1 MRNLLGLND
10 NTIKLQRIMK
20 RTLLILSCLGLA
32 ACTARTV
39 YEPVDRMTH
48 NPEATNTETILHVW
62 SWNFPTIAEN
72 MKRISD
78 AGFTMIQTSPVNA
91 CFSPEGGN
99 VKIFDEKEG
108 NWYHYYQPTDWTIG
122 NNIVGT
128 EQEMKAML
136 DSARKYDVRVLV
148 DVLPNHT
155 AFNIDLVADKFYEAV
170 GGRDKMFH
178 SKGLEG
184 IQDYNDRIQ
193 CTLQGVGGLPDVN
206 TENPLFQKYYM
217 EFVNKLLDMGVRGF
231 RYDTAKHIGVHSD
244 PLDTEAG
251 VTENDFWDVATG
263 RKEVLGVSLA
273 IPYDSLFV
281 YGEVLQDRN
290 VPEAEYAGYF
300 GQTASSYG
308 HVLREVLA
316 KRSAKDID
324 ILSWYH
330 SAAPEYLTT
339 WVESH
344 DTYCNANE
352 SAGLTDAQIRTGW
365 VLLTARQNGTPLFYS
380 RPMNSTRE
388 NYWGDNLLGARGN
401 DEFFHP
407 EVVAV
412 NLFRQKMEGQLEDI
426 QMSSDGEV
434 VVVNRGDKG
443 AAIINFAAAE
453 NPVELATSLPDGVY
467 ADQVYDK
474 SFKVENGVLKGTV
487 QPETTYI
494 IVK

>member
-1 MRNLLGLND
+1 MNRIF
-10 NTIKLQRIMK
+10 TILAC
-20 RTLLILSCLGLA
+20 LSLA
-32 ACTARTV
+32 ACTSQTATNLT
-39 YEPVDRMTH
+39 DRMTH
-48 NPEATNTETILHVW
+48 DPDRTNTETILHVW

-72 MKRISD
+72 MKQIAD
-78 AGFTMIQTSPVNA
+78 AGFTMLQTSPVNA

-99 VKIFDEKEG
+99 IRILDEKEG
-108 NWYHYYQPTDWTIG
+108 NWYHYYQPTDWTVG

-128 EQEMKAML
+128 EAEMRAML
-136 DSARKYDVRVLV
+136 DSAKKYDIRVLV

-155 AFNIDLVADKFYEAV
+155 AFDIDLVTDEFYEAV

-178 SKGLEG
+178 SKGLSG
-184 IQDYNDRIQ
+184 INDYNDRTE

-217 EFVNKLLDMGVRGF
+217 GFVNKLIEMGVRGF

-244 PLDTEAG
+244 PVDAEAG

-263 RKEVLGVSLA
+263 RKEVLGVSLC

-290 VPEAEYAGYF
+290 VPEEEYAGYF

-308 HVLREVLA
+308 HVLREALA

-324 ILSWYH
+324 LISWYH
-330 SAAPEYLTT
+330 RAAPEYLTT

-365 VLLTARQNGTPLFYS
+365 VFLTARQNGTPLFYS

-388 NYWGDNLLGARGN
+388 NYFGDNLLGARGN

-412 NLFRQKMEGQLEDI
+412 NKFRQEMNGQKEDI
-426 QMSSDGEV
+426 KMSEDGEV
-434 VVVNRGDKG
+434 IVVNRGDKG
-443 AAIINFAAAE
+443 AAVINFALEE
-453 NPVELATSLPDGVY
+453 NVVELPTALPDGEY
-467 ADQVYDK
+467 ADNVYGQT
-474 SFKVENGVLKGTV
+474 FVVENGFLKGTA

-494 IVK
+494 VVKK

>member
-1 MRNLLGLND
+1 MNKIISLIAGL
-10 NTIKLQRIMK
+10 
-20 RTLLILSCLGLA
+20 CLA
-32 ACTARTV
+32 ACASNPGYTV
-39 YEPVDRMTH
+39 VDRMTH
-48 NPEATNTETILHVW
+48 DPNATNTETILHVW

-72 MKRISD
+72 MKQIAD
-78 AGFTMIQTSPVNA
+78 AGYTMIQTSPVNA
-91 CFSPEGGN
+91 CFSPEGAN
-99 VKIFDEKEG
+99 IKILDEKEG

-128 EQEMKAML
+128 EEEMKVML
-136 DSARKYDVRVLV
+136 DSAKKYDIRVLV

-155 AFNIDLVADKFYEAV
+155 AFNIDLVSDEFYAAV
-170 GGRDKMFH
+170 GGREKMFH
-178 SKGLEG
+178 TNGLKG
-184 IQDYNDRIQ
+184 IRDYNDRTQ
-193 CTLQGVGGLPDVN
+193 CTHQGVGGLPDVN

-217 EFVNKLLDMGVRGF
+217 QFVNKLIEMGVRGF

-244 PLDTEAG
+244 PIDTEAG

-263 RKEVLGVSLA
+263 RKSVLGVSLA
-273 IPYDSLFV
+273 IDYNELFV
-281 YGEVLQDRN
+281 YGEVLQDRT

-308 HVLREVLA
+308 HVVCEVLA
-316 KRSAKDID
+316 KHSAKDID
-324 ILSWYH
+324 IVSWRH

-352 SAGLTDAQIRTGW
+352 SAGLTDDQIRTGW
-365 VLLTARQNGTPLFYS
+365 VLITARQNGTPLFYS

-388 NYWGDNLLGARGN
+388 NYYGDNLLGARGN

-412 NLFRQKMEGQLEDI
+412 NKFRKAMDGQLEDI
-426 QMSSDGEV
+426 QVSENGEV
-434 VVVNRGDKG
+434 VAVNRGNKG
-443 AAIINFAAAE
+443 AAVINFALDS
-453 NPVELATSLPDGVY
+453 NVVELATGLADGTY
-467 ADQVYDK
+467 TDQVYGTT
-474 SFKVENGVLKGTV
+474 FTVENGVLKGTA

-494 IVK
+494 ICE

>member
-1 MRNLLGLND
+1 MNR
-10 NTIKLQRIMK
+10 
-20 RTLLILSCLGLA
+20 LISIVACLGLA
-32 ACTARTV
+32 ACASNTV
-39 YEPVDRMTH
+39 TTVDRMTH
-48 NPEATNTETILHVW
+48 DPNATNTETILHVW

-72 MKRISD
+72 MKQIAD
-78 AGFTMIQTSPVNA
+78 AGYTMLQTSPVNA
-91 CFSPEGGN
+91 CFSPEGAN
-99 VKIFDEKEG
+99 VKILDEKEG
-108 NWYHYYQPTDWTIG
+108 NWYHYYQPTDWTVG
-122 NNIVGT
+122 NNIVGS
-128 EQEMKAML
+128 EEEMKAML
-136 DSARKYDVRVLV
+136 DSAKKYDIRVLV

-155 AFNIDLVADKFYEAV
+155 AFDIDLVTDEFYAAV

-178 SKGLEG
+178 TKGLEG
-184 IQDYNDRIQ
+184 IQDYNNRTQ
-193 CTLQGVGGLPDVN
+193 CTHQGVGGLPDVN

-217 EFVNKLLDMGVRGF
+217 EFVNKLVEMGVRGF

-290 VPEAEYAGYF
+290 VPEEEYAGYF
-300 GQTASSYG
+300 GQTASTYG

-316 KRSAKDID
+316 HRSAKDID
-324 ILSWYH
+324 VLSWYH
-330 SAAPEYLTT
+330 RAAPEHLTT

-352 SAGLTDAQIRTGW
+352 SAGLTDAKIRTGW
-365 VLLTARQNGTPLFYS
+365 VFLTARQNGTPLFYS

-388 NYWGDNLLGARGN
+388 NYFGDNLLGARGN

-412 NLFRQKMEGQLEDI
+412 NKFRKAMKGQVENVQI
-426 QMSSDGEV
+426 SEDGEV
-434 VVVNRGDKG
+434 IVVNRGDKG
-443 AAIINFAAAE
+443 AAVINFALEANE
-453 NPVELATSLPDGVY
+453 VSLPTALADGEYTDVVY
-467 ADQVYDK
+467 GQT
-474 SFKVENGVLKGTV
+474 FTVENGTLKATV

>member
-1 MRNLLGLND
+1 MNRIISIITCIGLTACASQTSTNL
-10 NTIKLQRIMK
+10 
-20 RTLLILSCLGLA
+20 
-32 ACTARTV
+32 
-39 YEPVDRMTH
+39 VDRMTH
-48 NPEATNTETILHVW
+48 DPEYTNTETILHVW
-62 SWNFPTIAEN
+62 SWNFNTIAEN
-72 MKRISD
+72 MKQISD
-78 AGFTMIQTSPVNA
+78 AGFTMLQTSPVNA

-99 VKIFDEKEG
+99 KKIFDEKEG

-128 EQEMKAML
+128 EDEMRAML

-155 AFNIDLVADKFYEAV
+155 AFDIDLVTDEFYAAV

-178 SKGLEG
+178 TKGLEG
-184 IQDYNDRIQ
+184 ISDYNDRTQ
-193 CTLQGVGGLPDVN
+193 CTHQGVGGLPDVN

-217 EFVNKLLDMGVRGF
+217 QVVNKLVEMGVRGF

-290 VPEAEYAGYF
+290 VPENDYAGYF

-316 KRSAKDID
+316 KRTAKDAD
-324 ILSWYH
+324 LLSWYH
-330 SAAPEYLTT
+330 TAAPEYLTT

-365 VLLTARQNGTPLFYS
+365 VFLTARQNGTPLFYS

-388 NYWGDNLLGARGN
+388 NYWGDNILGARGN

-412 NLFRQKMEGQLEDI
+412 NKFRRNMAGQKEDVRI
-426 QMSSDGEV
+426 AEDGEV
-434 VVVNRGDKG
+434 ILVNRGDKG
-443 AAIINFAAAE
+443 AAIINFALE
-453 NPVELATSLPDGVY
+453 DNSVSLATSLPDGKY
-467 ADQVYDK
+467 ADEVYGHEFIVKD
-474 SFKVENGVLKGTV
+474 GILTGTADS
-487 QPETTYI
+487 ETTYI
-494 IVK
+494 IARK

>member
-1 MRNLLGLND
+1 MNKIISLIAGL
-10 NTIKLQRIMK
+10 
-20 RTLLILSCLGLA
+20 CLA
-32 ACTARTV
+32 ACASNPGYTV
-39 YEPVDRMTH
+39 VDRMTH
-48 NPEATNTETILHVW
+48 DPNATNTETILHVW

-72 MKRISD
+72 MKQIAD

-99 VKIFDEKEG
+99 VKILDEKEG

-128 EQEMKAML
+128 EEEMKVML
-136 DSARKYDVRVLV
+136 DSAKKYDIRVLV

-155 AFNIDLVADKFYEAV
+155 AFNIDLVSDEFYAAV

-178 SKGLEG
+178 TNGLEG
-184 IQDYNDRIQ
+184 IQDYNDRTQ
-193 CTLQGVGGLPDVN
+193 CTHQGVGGLPDVN

-217 EFVNKLLDMGVRGF
+217 QFVNKLIEMGVRGF

-263 RKEVLGVSLA
+263 RKSVLGVSLA
-273 IPYDSLFV
+273 IDYNELFV
-281 YGEVLQDRN
+281 YGEVLQDRT
-290 VPEAEYAGYF
+290 VPEAEYASYF

-308 HVLREVLA
+308 HVVREVLA

-324 ILSWYH
+324 IVSWYH

-365 VLLTARQNGTPLFYS
+365 VLITARQNGVPLFYS

-388 NYWGDNLLGARGN
+388 NYFGDNLLGARGN

-412 NLFRQKMEGQLEDI
+412 NKFRKAMEGQVEDI
-426 QMSSDGEV
+426 KIAEDGEV

-443 AAIINFAAAE
+443 AAVINFAADS
-453 NPVELATSLPDGVY
+453 NVVELPTGLADGTY
-467 ADQVYDK
+467 TDQVYGTT
-474 SFKVENGVLKGTV
+474 FTVENGVLKGDV

-494 IVK
+494 IG

>member
-1 MRNLLGLND
+1 MNR
-10 NTIKLQRIMK
+10 
-20 RTLLILSCLGLA
+20 ILSIIACVGLA
-32 ACTARTV
+32 ACTSQTTYNV
-39 YEPVDRMTH
+39 VDRMTH
-48 NPEATNTETILHVW
+48 DPNATNTETILHVW

-72 MKRISD
+72 MKQIAD

-99 VKIFDEKEG
+99 IKILDEKEG

-128 EQEMKAML
+128 EAEMKAML
-136 DSARKYDVRVLV
+136 DSADKYDIRVLV

-155 AFNIDLVADKFYEAV
+155 AFDIDLVTDEFYAAV

-178 SKGLEG
+178 THGLEG
-184 IQDYNDRIQ
+184 IVDYNDRTQ
-193 CTLQGVGGLPDVN
+193 CTHQGVGGLPDVN

-217 EFVNKLLDMGVRGF
+217 QFVNKLVEMGVRGF

-251 VTENDFWDVATG
+251 VKENDFWDVATG
-263 RKEVLGVSLA
+263 RKEVLGVSLS

-281 YGEVLQDRN
+281 YGEVLQDKN
-290 VPEAEYAGYF
+290 VPEEEYASYF

-324 ILSWYH
+324 LLDWYH
-330 SAAPEYLTT
+330 RAAPEYLTT

-365 VLLTARQNGTPLFYS
+365 VYLTARQNGTPLFYS

-388 NYWGDNLLGARGN
+388 NYFGDNLLGARGN

-412 NLFRQKMEGQLEDI
+412 NKFRQSMEGQVEDVQI
-426 QMSSDGEV
+426 AEDGEV
-434 VVVNRGDKG
+434 IVVNRGDKG
-443 AAIINFAAAE
+443 AAIINFALESNEVA
-453 NPVELATSLPDGVY
+453 LATDLPDGEY
-467 ADQVYDK
+467 KDQVYGTA
-474 SFKVENGVLKGTV
+474 FVVENGVLKGTA

-494 IVK
+494 LSR

>member
-1 MRNLLGLND
+1 MNR
-10 NTIKLQRIMK
+10 
-20 RTLLILSCLGLA
+20 ILSIIACVGLA
-32 ACTARTV
+32 ACTSQTTYNV
-39 YEPVDRMTH
+39 VDRMTH
-48 NPEATNTETILHVW
+48 DPNATNTETILHVW

-72 MKRISD
+72 MKQIAD

-99 VKIFDEKEG
+99 IKILDEKEG

-128 EQEMKAML
+128 EAEMKAML
-136 DSARKYDVRVLV
+136 DSADKYDIRVLV

-155 AFNIDLVADKFYEAV
+155 AFDIDLVTDEFYAAV

-178 SKGLEG
+178 THGLEG
-184 IQDYNDRIQ
+184 IVDYNDRTQ
-193 CTLQGVGGLPDVN
+193 CTHQGVGGLPDVN

-217 EFVNKLLDMGVRGF
+217 QFVNKLVEMGVRGF

-251 VTENDFWDVATG
+251 VKENDFWDVATG
-263 RKEVLGVSLA
+263 RKEVLGVSLS

-281 YGEVLQDRN
+281 YGEVLQDKN
-290 VPEAEYAGYF
+290 VPEEEYASYF

-324 ILSWYH
+324 LLDWYH
-330 SAAPEYLTT
+330 RAAPEYLTT

-365 VLLTARQNGTPLFYS
+365 VFLTARQNGTPLFYS

-388 NYWGDNLLGARGN
+388 NYFGGNLLGARGN

-412 NLFRQKMEGQLEDI
+412 NKFRQSMEGQVEDVQI
-426 QMSSDGEV
+426 AEDGEV
-434 VVVNRGDKG
+434 IVVNRGDKG
-443 AAIINFAAAE
+443 AAIINFALESNEVA
-453 NPVELATSLPDGVY
+453 LATDLPDGEY
-467 ADQVYDK
+467 KDQVYGTA
-474 SFKVENGVLKGTV
+474 FVVENGVLKGTA

-494 IVK
+494 LSR

>member
-1 MRNLLGLND
+1 
-10 NTIKLQRIMK
+10 MK
-20 RTLLILSCLGLA
+20 RIFTALACLGMV
-32 ACTARTV
+32 ACTTKTV
-39 YEPVDRMTH
+39 YNEVDRMTH
-48 NPEATNTETILHVW
+48 DPNATNTETILHVW

-72 MKRISD
+72 MKQISD
-78 AGFTMIQTSPVNA
+78 AGFTMLQTSPVNA

-99 VKIFDEKEG
+99 VKILDEKEG

-128 EQEMKAML
+128 EAEMKAML
-136 DSARKYDVRVLV
+136 DSAKKYDIRVLV

-155 AFNIDLVADKFYEAV
+155 AFNIDLVTDEFYAAV

-178 SKGLEG
+178 TNGLEG
-184 IQDYNDRIQ
+184 INDYNDRAQ
-193 CTLQGVGGLPDVN
+193 CTHQGVGGLPDVN

-217 EFVNKLLDMGVRGF
+217 EFVNKLVTMGVRGF

-273 IPYDSLFV
+273 VPYDSLFV

-290 VPEAEYAGYF
+290 VPEEEYASYF
-300 GQTASSYG
+300 GQTASTYG

-324 ILSWYH
+324 LLSWYH
-330 SAAPEYLTT
+330 RAAPEYLTT

-352 SAGLTDAQIRTGW
+352 SAGLTDAQVRTGW
-365 VLLTARQNGTPLFYS
+365 VFLTARQNGTPLFYS

-388 NYWGDNLLGARGN
+388 NYFGDNLLGARGN

-412 NLFRQKMEGQLEDI
+412 NKFRKQMEGQLEDVQI
-426 QMSSDGEV
+426 SEDGEV
-434 VVVNRGDKG
+434 IVVNRGDKG
-443 AAIINFAAAE
+443 ASVVNFSLEE
-453 NPVELATSLPDGVY
+453 NEVKLHTTLPDGEYTDMVY
-467 ADQVYDK
+467 GK
-474 SFKVENGVLKGTV
+474 SFTVENGVLNGTAC
-487 QPETTYI
+487 PETTYI

>member
-1 MRNLLGLND
+1 
-10 NTIKLQRIMK
+10 MK
-20 RTLLILSCLGLA
+20 RLPSIIACLALA
-32 ACTARTV
+32 ACTSQTTTGLT
-39 YEPVDRMTH
+39 DRMTH
-48 NPEATNTETILHVW
+48 DSNSTNTETILHVW

-72 MKRISD
+72 MKKIAD

-99 VKIFDEKEG
+99 IKIFDEKEG

-122 NNIVGT
+122 NNIVGS
-128 EQEMKAML
+128 EQQMKTML
-136 DSARKYDVRVLV
+136 DSARRYDIRVLV

-155 AFNIDLVADKFYEAV
+155 AFNIDLVSDRFYEAV

-178 SKGLEG
+178 TDGLEG
-184 IQDYNDRIQ
+184 IRDYNDRVQ

-217 EFVNKLLDMGVRGF
+217 QFVNKLIDMGVRGF

-251 VTENDFWDVATG
+251 VKENDFWDVATG
-263 RKEVLGVSLA
+263 RKEVLGVSLS

-290 VPEAEYAGYF
+290 VPEKEYAGYF

-308 HVLREVLA
+308 HILREVLA

-352 SAGLTDAQIRTGW
+352 SAVLTDAQIRTGW
-365 VLLTARQNGTPLFYS
+365 VFLTARQNGTPLFYS

-388 NYWGDNLLGARGN
+388 DYWGDNLLGARGN

-407 EVVAV
+407 EVAAV
-412 NLFRQKMEGQLEDI
+412 NRFRQEMDGHTEDI
-426 QMSSDGEV
+426 QISQDGET

-443 AAIINFAAAE
+443 AAVINFSLEANA
-453 NPVELATSLPDGVY
+453 VESATGLPDGDY
-467 ADQVYDK
+467 ADNVYGQK
-474 SFKVENGVLKGTV
+474 FRVENGILKGNA

-494 IVK
+494 IVRK

>member
-1 MRNLLGLND
+1 
-10 NTIKLQRIMK
+10 MK
-20 RTLLILSCLGLA
+20 KVYSIFACLCLA
-32 ACTARTV
+32 ACTSQTTYNV
-39 YEPVDRMTH
+39 VDRMTH
-48 NPEATNTETILHVW
+48 DPNATNTETILHVW

-72 MKRISD
+72 MKQIAD

-91 CFSPEGGN
+91 CFSPDGGN
-99 VKIFDEKEG
+99 IKILDEKEG

-128 EQEMKAML
+128 EAEMKAML
-136 DSARKYDVRVLV
+136 DSAKKYDIRVLV

-155 AFNIDLVADKFYEAV
+155 AFDIDLVTDEFYAAV

-178 SKGLEG
+178 THGLEG
-184 IQDYNDRIQ
+184 IVDYNDRTQ
-193 CTLQGVGGLPDVN
+193 CTHQGVGGLPDVN

-217 EFVNKLLDMGVRGF
+217 EFVNKLVNMGVRGF

-244 PLDTEAG
+244 PVDAEAG
-251 VTENDFWDVATG
+251 VNENDFWDVATG
-263 RKEVLGVSLA
+263 RKEVLGVSLT

-281 YGEVLQDRN
+281 YGEVLQDKN
-290 VPEAEYAGYF
+290 VPEEEYAGYF
-300 GQTASSYG
+300 GQTASTYG

-324 ILSWYH
+324 LLDWYH
-330 SAAPEYLTT
+330 RAAPEYLTT

-365 VLLTARQNGTPLFYS
+365 VFLTARQNGTPLFYS
-380 RPMNSTRE
+380 RPMNSTRD
-388 NYWGDNLLGARGN
+388 NYFGDNLLGARGN

-412 NLFRQKMEGQLEDI
+412 NNFRKDMDGQTEDVKI
-426 QMSSDGEV
+426 SEDGEV
-434 VVVNRGDKG
+434 IVVNRGDKG
-443 AAIINFAAAE
+443 AAVINFALEA
-453 NPVELATSLPDGVY
+453 NTVELATALPDGEY
-467 ADQVYDK
+467 ADVVYG
-474 SFKVENGVLKGTV
+474 SHFNVENGVLKGTV

-494 IVK
+494 IVIK

>member
-1 MRNLLGLND
+1 
-10 NTIKLQRIMK
+10 MK
-20 RTLLILSCLGLA
+20 RILIFIACLGFF
-32 ACTARTV
+32 ACTSKPV
-39 YEPVDRMTH
+39 YNTVDRMTH
-48 NPEATNTETILHVW
+48 DPESTNTETILHVW

-72 MKRISD
+72 MKQIAD

-99 VKIFDEKEG
+99 IKIFDEKEG
-108 NWYHYYQPTDWTIG
+108 NWYHYYQPLDWTIG

-128 EQEMKAML
+128 EEEMKVML

-155 AFNIDLVADKFYEAV
+155 AFDIDLVTDEFYEAV

-178 SKGLEG
+178 TKGLEG

-217 EFVNKLLDMGVRGF
+217 GFVNKLVEMGVRGF

-251 VTENDFWDVATG
+251 VKENDFWDVATG
-263 RKEVLGVSLA
+263 RKEVLGVSLS

-281 YGEVLQDRN
+281 YGEVLQDKN
-290 VPEAEYAGYF
+290 VPEEEYAGYF

-308 HVLREVLA
+308 HVLREALA

-324 ILSWYH
+324 LVSWYH
-330 SAAPEYLTT
+330 RAAPEYLTT

-365 VLLTARQNGTPLFYS
+365 VFLTARQNGTPLFYS

-412 NLFRQKMEGQLEDI
+412 NNFRKEMKGQAENILFAE
-426 QMSSDGEV
+426 DGEV
-434 VVVNRGDKG
+434 ILVNRGNKG
-443 AAIINFAAAE
+443 AAIINLALEANA
-453 NPVELATSLPDGVY
+453 VELATSLPDGNY
-467 ADQVYDK
+467 ADRVYGK
-474 SFKVENGVLKGTV
+474 SFQVENGVLKGTAE
-487 QPETTYI
+487 PETTYI
-494 IVK
+494 LTVE

>member
-1 MRNLLGLND
+1 
-10 NTIKLQRIMK
+10 MK
-20 RTLLILSCLGLA
+20 RFLIFIACLGFF
-32 ACTARTV
+32 ACTSNPV
-39 YEPVDRMTH
+39 YNTVDRMTH
-48 NPEATNTETILHVW
+48 DPESTNTETILHVW

-72 MKRISD
+72 MKQIAD

-99 VKIFDEKEG
+99 IKIFDEKEG
-108 NWYHYYQPTDWTIG
+108 NWYHYYQPLDWTIG

-128 EQEMKAML
+128 EEEMKVML
-136 DSARKYDVRVLV
+136 DSARKYDIRVLV

-155 AFNIDLVADKFYEAV
+155 AFDIDLVTDEFYEAV

-184 IQDYNDRIQ
+184 IQDYNDRTQ

-217 EFVNKLLDMGVRGF
+217 GFVNKLVEMGVRGF

-251 VTENDFWDVATG
+251 VKENDFWDVATG
-263 RKEVLGVSLA
+263 RKEVLGVSLS

-281 YGEVLQDRN
+281 YGEVLQDKN
-290 VPEAEYAGYF
+290 VPEEEYAGYF

-308 HVLREVLA
+308 HVLREALA

-324 ILSWYH
+324 LVSWYH
-330 SAAPEYLTT
+330 RAAPEYLTT

-365 VLLTARQNGTPLFYS
+365 VFLTARQNGTPLFYS

-412 NLFRQKMEGQLEDI
+412 NNFRKEMKGQAENILFAE
-426 QMSSDGEV
+426 DGEV
-434 VVVNRGDKG
+434 ILVNRGNKG
-443 AAIINFAAAE
+443 TAIINLALEANA
-453 NPVELATSLPDGVY
+453 VELATSLPDGNYSDRVY
-467 ADQVYDK
+467 GK
-474 SFKVENGVLKGTV
+474 SFQVENGVLKGTAE
-487 QPETTYI
+487 PETTYI
-494 IVK
+494 LTVE

>member
-1 MRNLLGLND
+1 MN
-10 NTIKLQRIMK
+10 RIL
-20 RTLLILSCLGLA
+20 TFVACLCIA
-32 ACTARTV
+32 ACA
-39 YEPVDRMTH
+39 PKQSDNNGVDRMTH
-48 NPEATNTETILHVW
+48 NPEFTNTETILHVW
-62 SWNFPTIAEN
+62 SWNFPTITEN
-72 MKRISD
+72 MKQIAD

-99 VKIFDEKEG
+99 IKILDEKEG
-108 NWYHYYQPTDWTIG
+108 NWYHYYQPTDWTVG

-128 EQEMKAML
+128 EEEMQIML
-136 DSARKYDVRVLV
+136 DEASKYGIRVLV

-155 AFNIDLVADKFYEAV
+155 AFNIDLVTDEFYEAV

-178 SKGLEG
+178 TYGLQG
-184 IQDYNDRIQ
+184 INDYNDRTQ
-193 CTLQGVGGLPDVN
+193 CTHQGVGGLPDVN

-217 EFVNKLLDMGVRGF
+217 EFVNKLIGMGVRGF

-273 IPYDSLFV
+273 IDYNELFV

-290 VPEAEYAGYF
+290 VPEEEYASYF

-308 HVLREVLA
+308 HVLREVLWKGHA
-316 KRSAKDID
+316 RENDLMD
-324 ILSWYH
+324 WH
-330 SAAPEYLTT
+330 HRAAPEHLTT

-365 VLLTARQNGTPLFYS
+365 VFLTARQNGTPLFYS

-388 NYWGDNLLGARGN
+388 NYFGDNLLGARGN

-412 NLFRQKMEGQLEDI
+412 NNFRKDMNGQVE
-426 QMSSDGEV
+426 SVAFAKNGETV
-434 VVVNRGDKG
+434 AVSRGNKG
-443 AAIINFAAAE
+443 VAVINFAGNANE
-453 NPVELATSLPDGVY
+453 LSLATTLPDGEYNDKVY
-467 ADQVYDK
+467 GQT
-474 SFKVENGVLKGTV
+474 FKVQDGILTGEAE
-487 QPETTYI
+487 PHTTYI
-494 IVK
+494 ITL

>member
-1 MRNLLGLND
+1 
-10 NTIKLQRIMK
+10 MK
-20 RTLLILSCLGLA
+20 RTLAIFACLGIL
-32 ACTARTV
+32 ACTSQT
-39 YEPVDRMTH
+39 ENKSVDRMTH
-48 NPEATNTETILHVW
+48 NPDCTNTETILHVW

-72 MKRISD
+72 MKQIAD
-78 AGFTMIQTSPVNA
+78 AGFTMLQTSPVNA

-99 VKIFDEKEG
+99 IKIFDEKEG

-122 NNIVGT
+122 NNILGT
-128 EQEMKAML
+128 EEEMKAML
-136 DSARKYDVRVLV
+136 DSAKKYDIRVLV

-155 AFNIDLVADKFYEAV
+155 AFDIDLVTDQFYEAV

-178 SKGLEG
+178 SSGLEG
-184 IQDYNDRIQ
+184 ISDYNDRTQ

-217 EFVNKLLDMGVRGF
+217 GFVNRLIEMGVRGF

-281 YGEVLQDRN
+281 YGEVLQDKN
-290 VPEAEYAGYF
+290 VPEEEYAGYF

-308 HVLREVLA
+308 HVLREALA

-324 ILSWYH
+324 LISWYH
-330 SAAPEYLTT
+330 RAAPEYLTT

-365 VLLTARQNGTPLFYS
+365 VFLTARQNGTPLFYS

-412 NLFRQKMEGQLEDI
+412 NNFRKEMKGMKEDI
-426 QMSSDGEV
+426 RISEDGETIL
-434 VVVNRGDKG
+434 VNRGDKG
-443 AAIINFAAAE
+443 AALINLAIEE
-453 NPVELATSLPDGVY
+453 NPVGLATTLPDGEYTDTVY
-467 ADQVYDK
+467 GQQ
-474 SFKVENGVLKGTV
+474 FKVEGGILTGTAL
-487 QPETTYI
+487 PETTYI
-494 IVK
+494 IVRK

>member
-1 MRNLLGLND
+1 MNRLFF
-10 NTIKLQRIMK
+10 IVA
-20 RTLLILSCLGLA
+20 CLCLA
-32 ACTARTV
+32 ACSSNNT
-39 YEPVDRMTH
+39 VDRMTH
-48 NPEATNTETILHVW
+48 DPEFTNTETILHVW
-62 SWNFPTIAEN
+62 SWNFPTIAQN
-72 MKRISD
+72 MKLISD

-99 VKIFDEKEG
+99 IRILDEKEG

-128 EQEMKAML
+128 EEEMKAML
-136 DSARKYDVRVLV
+136 DSAKKYDVRVLV

-155 AFNIDLVADKFYEAV
+155 AFDIDLVTDAFYSAV

-178 SKGLEG
+178 SSGLEG
-184 IQDYNDRIQ
+184 IRDYNDRTQ

-217 EFVNKLLDMGVRGF
+217 DFVNKLINMGVRGF

-244 PLDTEAG
+244 PLDVEAG
-251 VTENDFWDVATG
+251 VTENDFWDIATG
-263 RKEVLGVSLA
+263 RKEVLGVSLC

-290 VPEAEYAGYF
+290 VPEEEYAGYF

-316 KRSAKDID
+316 KRSAKDINLLD
-324 ILSWYH
+324 WYH
-330 SAAPEYLTT
+330 RAAPEYLTT

-365 VLLTARQNGTPLFYS
+365 VFLTSRQNGTPLFYS
-380 RPMNSTRE
+380 RPMNSTRD
-388 NYWGDNLLGARGN
+388 NYFGDNLLGVRGN

-407 EVVAV
+407 EVKAV
-412 NLFRQKMEGQLEDI
+412 NKFRRAMDGQTEDV
-426 QMSSDGEV
+426 QLCSDGEV
-434 VVVNRGDKG
+434 AVVNRGDKG
-443 AAIINFAAAE
+443 AAVVNFSLEE
-453 NPVELATSLPDGVY
+453 NIVEVSTSLPDGEY
-467 ADQVYDK
+467 ADEVYGNVFNVTDGILTGNTAG
-474 SFKVENGVLKGTV
+474 EA
-487 QPETTYI
+487 TYI
-494 IVK
+494 LVRK

>member
-1 MRNLLGLND
+1 MN
-10 NTIKLQRIMK
+10 KV
-20 RTLLILSCLGLA
+20 LSIIACLGLA
-32 ACTARTV
+32 ACATQTTTST
-39 YEPVDRMTH
+39 VDRMTH
-48 NPEATNTETILHVW
+48 DPDYTNTESILHVW
-62 SWNFPTIAEN
+62 SWNFPTIANN
-72 MKRISD
+72 MKQIAD
-78 AGFTMIQTSPVNA
+78 AGFTMLQTSPVNA

-99 VKIFDEKEG
+99 VKIFDQKEG

-128 EQEMKAML
+128 EEEMKAML
-136 DSARKYDVRVLV
+136 DSARKYDIRVLV

-155 AFNIDLVADKFYEAV
+155 AFDIDLVTDEFYKAV
-170 GGRDKMFH
+170 GGREKMFH
-178 SKGLEG
+178 TKGLEG
-184 IQDYNDRIQ
+184 ISDYNDRTQ
-193 CTLQGVGGLPDVN
+193 CTHQGVGGLPDVN

-217 EFVNKLLDMGVRGF
+217 QFVNKLIKMGVRGF

-263 RKEVLGVSLA
+263 RKEVLGVSLC

-290 VPEAEYAGYF
+290 VPEDEYADYF

-308 HVLREVLA
+308 HVLREALA
-316 KRSAKDID
+316 KRSAKDVN
-324 ILSWYH
+324 LLTWYH

-365 VLLTARQNGTPLFYS
+365 VYLTARQNGTPLFYS
-380 RPMNSTRE
+380 RPMNSTRD

-412 NLFRQKMEGQLEDI
+412 NKFRQ
-426 QMSSDGEV
+426 QMKGHTENVQISPEGEV
-434 VVVNRGDKG
+434 LVVNRGDKG
-443 AAIINFAAAE
+443 VAIINLALE
-453 NPVELATSLPDGVY
+453 TNEVESATGLADGEYKDVVY
-467 ADQVYDK
+467 GN
-474 SFKVENGVLKGTV
+474 SFKVENGILKGRV
-487 QPETTYI
+487 QPETTYVI
-494 IVK
+494 SL

>member
-1 MRNLLGLND
+1 MKRVLTFIACLGLVACASQTSD
-10 NTIKLQRIMK
+10 NTI
-20 RTLLILSCLGLA
+20 
-32 ACTARTV
+32 
-39 YEPVDRMTH
+39 DRMTH
-48 NPEATNTETILHVW
+48 DPNSTNTETILHVW
-62 SWNFPTIAEN
+62 SWNFPTIAQN
-72 MKRISD
+72 MKKIAD

-99 VKIFDEKEG
+99 IKILDEKEG
-108 NWYHYYQPTDWTIG
+108 NWYHYYQPVDWTVG
-122 NNIVGT
+122 NNIVGSE
-128 EQEMKAML
+128 EQMKEML
-136 DSARKYDVRVLV
+136 DSAKKYDIRVLV

-155 AFNIDLVADKFYEAV
+155 AFDIDLVTDQFYEAV
-170 GGRDKMFH
+170 GGREKMFH
-178 SKGLEG
+178 SSGLEG
-184 IQDYNDRIQ
+184 ISDYNDRMQ

-217 EFVNKLLDMGVRGF
+217 GFVNKLIDMGVRGF

-244 PLDTEAG
+244 PLDTAAG

-290 VPEAEYAGYF
+290 VPEEEYAGYF

-324 ILSWYH
+324 VLSWYH
-330 SAAPEYLTT
+330 RAAPEYLTT

-352 SAGLTDAQIRTGW
+352 SASLTDAQIRTGW
-365 VLLTARQNGTPLFYS
+365 VFLTARQNGTPLFYS

-412 NLFRQKMEGQLEDI
+412 NKFRQQMEGQLEDI
-426 QMSSDGEV
+426 KISEDGEV
-434 VVVNRGDKG
+434 IVVSRGDKG
-443 AAIINFAAAE
+443 VAVINFSLDE
-453 NPVELATSLPDGVY
+453 NPVELPAGLADGVY
-467 ADQVYDK
+467 ADTVYERT
-474 SFKVENGVLKGTV
+474 FKVENGILKGNAGA
-487 QPETTYI
+487 ETTYI

>member
-1 MRNLLGLND
+1 
-10 NTIKLQRIMK
+10 MK
-20 RTLLILSCLGLA
+20 RILSIIACVGFA
-32 ACTARTV
+32 ACSSQTTNDV
-39 YEPVDRMTH
+39 VDRMTH
-48 NPEATNTETILHVW
+48 DPNATNTETILHVW

-72 MKRISD
+72 MKQIAD
-78 AGFTMIQTSPVNA
+78 AGFTMLQTSPVNA

-99 VKIFDEKEG
+99 IKILDEKEG

-128 EQEMKAML
+128 EAEMKAML
-136 DSARKYDVRVLV
+136 DSAKKYDIRVLV

-155 AFNIDLVADKFYEAV
+155 AFNIDLVTDEFYAAV

-178 SKGLEG
+178 THGLEG
-184 IQDYNDRIQ
+184 INDYNDRTE
-193 CTLQGVGGLPDVN
+193 CTHQGVGGLPDVN

-217 EFVNKLLDMGVRGF
+217 QFVNKLVEMGVRGF

-244 PLDTEAG
+244 PVDAEAG
-251 VTENDFWDVATG
+251 VKENDFWDVATG

-281 YGEVLQDRN
+281 YGEVLQDKN
-290 VPEAEYAGYF
+290 VPEEEYASYF

-324 ILSWYH
+324 VLDWYH
-330 SAAPEYLTT
+330 RAAPEHLTT

-365 VLLTARQNGTPLFYS
+365 VFLTARQNGTPLFYS

-388 NYWGDNLLGARGN
+388 NYFGDNLLGARGN

-412 NLFRQKMEGQLEDI
+412 NKFRKSMEGQVEDVQI
-426 QMSSDGEV
+426 AEDGEV
-434 VVVNRGDKG
+434 IVVNRGEMG
-443 AAIINFAAAE
+443 AAVINFALEANEVA
-453 NPVELATSLPDGVY
+453 LATALPDGEY
-467 ADQVYDK
+467 KDQVYGSTFVVAD
-474 SFKVENGVLKGTV
+474 GILKGTA

-494 IVK
+494 LSR

>member
-1 MRNLLGLND
+1 
-10 NTIKLQRIMK
+10 MK
-20 RTLLILSCLGLA
+20 RIIYIIAGLCLA
-32 ACTARTV
+32 ACASNTG
-39 YEPVDRMTH
+39 YKSVDRMTH
-48 NPEATNTETILHVW
+48 DPNATNTETILHVW

-72 MKRISD
+72 MKQIAD

-91 CFSPEGGN
+91 CFSPDGGN

-136 DSARKYDVRVLV
+136 DSAKKYDIRVLV

-155 AFNIDLVADKFYEAV
+155 AFDIDLVTDEFYAAV
-170 GGRDKMFH
+170 GGREKMFH
-178 SKGLEG
+178 THGLEG
-184 IQDYNDRIQ
+184 IQDYNDRTQ
-193 CTLQGVGGLPDVN
+193 CTHQGVGGLPDVN

-217 EFVNKLLDMGVRGF
+217 EFVNKLVNMGVRGF

-244 PLDTEAG
+244 PVDAEAG

-273 IPYDSLFV
+273 IDYNELFV

-290 VPEAEYAGYF
+290 VPEDESAGYF

-308 HVLREVLA
+308 HVIREVLA

-365 VLLTARQNGTPLFYS
+365 VFLTARQNGTPLFYS

-407 EVVAV
+407 EVAAV
-412 NLFRQKMEGQLEDI
+412 NKFRKAMDGQVEDI
-426 QMSSDGEV
+426 QISEDGEV

-443 AAIINFAAAE
+443 AAVINFAAEA
-453 NPVELATSLPDGVY
+453 NAFELAAGLADGTYTDNVY
-467 ADQVYDK
+467 GTA
-474 SFKVENGVLKGTV
+474 FTVENGILKGTAA
-487 QPETTYI
+487 PETTYT
-494 IVK
+494 IVF

>member
-1 MRNLLGLND
+1 MNK
-10 NTIKLQRIMK
+10 IFY
-20 RTLLILSCLGLA
+20 TLACLSLA
-32 ACTARTV
+32 ACVSNNTTNL
-39 YEPVDRMTH
+39 VDRMTH
-48 NPEATNTETILHVW
+48 DPEATNTETILHVW
-62 SWNFPTIAEN
+62 SWNFPTIADN
-72 MKRISD
+72 MKTIAD

-99 VKIFDEKEG
+99 VKILDEKEG
-108 NWYHYYQPTDWTIG
+108 NWYHYYQPTDWTVG

-128 EQEMKAML
+128 EEEMRAML
-136 DSARKYDVRVLV
+136 DSAKKYDICVLV

-155 AFNIDLVADKFYEAV
+155 AFDIDLVTDEFYAAV

-178 SKGLEG
+178 THGLKGIE
-184 IQDYNDRIQ
+184 DYNDRTQ
-193 CTLQGVGGLPDVN
+193 CTHQGVGGLPDVN

-217 EFVNKLLDMGVRGF
+217 EFVNKLLGMGVRGF

-251 VTENDFWDVATG
+251 VKENDFWDVATG
-263 RKEVLGVSLA
+263 RKSVLGVSLA
-273 IPYDSLFV
+273 LPYDSLFV

-290 VPEAEYAGYF
+290 VPENEYAGYF

-316 KRSAKDID
+316 NRSAKDHD
-324 ILSWYH
+324 LLSWYH

-365 VLLTARQNGTPLFYS
+365 VFLTARQNGTPLFYS
-380 RPMNSTRE
+380 RPMNSTRD
-388 NYWGDNLLGARGN
+388 NYFGDNILGARGN

-412 NLFRQKMEGQLEDI
+412 NRFRQEMDGAVEDVRI
-426 QMSSDGEV
+426 SDDGEV
-434 VVVNRGDKG
+434 IVVNRGDKG
-443 AAIINFAAAE
+443 AAIINFALE
-453 NPVELATSLPDGVY
+453 NNNVELATSLPDGKYLDRTYCKEFV
-467 ADQVYDK
+467 
-474 SFKVENGVLKGTV
+474 VENGLLKGTAAA
-487 QPETTYI
+487 ETTYI
-494 IVK
+494 ITR

>member
-1 MRNLLGLND
+1 
-10 NTIKLQRIMK
+10 MK
-20 RTLLILSCLGLA
+20 RLIYIFAGLCLA
-32 ACTARTV
+32 ACASNPGYTV
-39 YEPVDRMTH
+39 VDRMTH
-48 NPEATNTETILHVW
+48 DPNATNTETILHVW

-72 MKRISD
+72 MKQIAD
-78 AGFTMIQTSPVNA
+78 AGYTMIQTSPVNA
-91 CFSPEGGN
+91 CFSPEGAN
-99 VKIFDEKEG
+99 IKILDEKEG

-128 EQEMKAML
+128 EEEMKVML
-136 DSARKYDVRVLV
+136 DSAKKYDIRVLV

-155 AFNIDLVADKFYEAV
+155 AFNIDLVSDEFYAAV
-170 GGRDKMFH
+170 GGREKMFH
-178 SKGLEG
+178 TNGLKG
-184 IQDYNDRIQ
+184 IRDYNDRAQ
-193 CTLQGVGGLPDVN
+193 CTHQGVGGLPDVN

-217 EFVNKLLDMGVRGF
+217 QFVNKLIEMGVRGF

-263 RKEVLGVSLA
+263 RKSVLGVSLA
-273 IPYDSLFV
+273 IDYNELFV
-281 YGEVLQDRN
+281 YGEVLQDRT
-290 VPEAEYAGYF
+290 VPEAEYASYF

-308 HVLREVLA
+308 HVVCEVLA
-316 KRSAKDID
+316 KHSAKDID
-324 ILSWYH
+324 LVSWRH

-365 VLLTARQNGTPLFYS
+365 VLITARQNGTPLFYS

-388 NYWGDNLLGARGN
+388 NYYGDNLLGARGN

-412 NLFRQKMEGQLEDI
+412 NKFRKAMDGQLEDI
-426 QMSSDGEV
+426 QVAEDGEV

-443 AAIINFAAAE
+443 AAVINFALDS
-453 NPVELATSLPDGVY
+453 NVVELPTGLADGTY
-467 ADQVYDK
+467 TDQVYGTT
-474 SFKVENGVLKGTV
+474 FTVENGILKGTA
-487 QPETTYI
+487 QAETTYI
-494 IVK
+494 IG

>member
-1 MRNLLGLND
+1 MNKIFSVLAC
-10 NTIKLQRIMK
+10 
-20 RTLLILSCLGLA
+20 LSLA
-32 ACTARTV
+32 ACASNTTTGL
-39 YEPVDRMTH
+39 VDRMTH

-62 SWNFPTIAEN
+62 SWNFPTIAQN
-72 MKRISD
+72 MQKISD

-91 CFSPEGGN
+91 CFSPDGGN
-99 VKIFDEKEG
+99 VKILDEKEG
-108 NWYHYYQPTDWTIG
+108 NWYHYYQPTDWTVG

-128 EQEMKAML
+128 EEEMRAML
-136 DSARKYDVRVLV
+136 DSAKKYDIRVLV

-155 AFNIDLVADKFYEAV
+155 AFDIDLVTDEFYAAV

-178 SKGLEG
+178 TSGLKGIE
-184 IQDYNDRIQ
+184 DYNDRTQ

-217 EFVNKLLDMGVRGF
+217 QFVNKLLEMGVRGF

-251 VTENDFWDVATG
+251 VKENDFWDVATG
-263 RKEVLGVSLA
+263 RKSVLGVSLA
-273 IPYDSLFV
+273 LPYDSLFV

-290 VPEAEYAGYF
+290 VPENEYAGYF

-308 HVLREVLA
+308 HVLREVLTQ
-316 KRSAKDID
+316 RSAKDHD
-324 ILSWYH
+324 LLSWYH

-365 VLLTARQNGTPLFYS
+365 VFLTARQNGTPLFYS
-380 RPMNSTRE
+380 RPMNSTRD
-388 NYWGDNLLGARGN
+388 NYFGDNILGARGN

-412 NLFRQKMEGQLEDI
+412 NRFRQEMKGAVEDI
-426 QMSSDGEV
+426 RISDDGEV
-434 VVVNRGDKG
+434 IVVNRGDKG
-443 AAIINFAAAE
+443 AAIINFALE
-453 NPVELATSLPDGVY
+453 NNVVELPTSLPDGNYTDRTYGNEFV
-467 ADQVYDK
+467 
-474 SFKVENGVLKGTV
+474 VENGILKGTAS
-487 QPETTYI
+487 PETTYI
-494 IVK
+494 LTR

>member
-1 MRNLLGLND
+1 
-10 NTIKLQRIMK
+10 MK
-20 RTLLILSCLGLA
+20 RILSIIACVGFA
-32 ACTARTV
+32 ACSSQTTNDV
-39 YEPVDRMTH
+39 VDRMTH
-48 NPEATNTETILHVW
+48 DPNATNTETILHVW

-72 MKRISD
+72 MKQIAD
-78 AGFTMIQTSPVNA
+78 AGFTMLQTSPVNA

-99 VKIFDEKEG
+99 IKILDEKEG

-128 EQEMKAML
+128 EAEMKAML
-136 DSARKYDVRVLV
+136 DSAKKYDIRVLV

-155 AFNIDLVADKFYEAV
+155 AFNIDLVTDEFYAAV

-178 SKGLEG
+178 THGLEG
-184 IQDYNDRIQ
+184 INDYNDRTE
-193 CTLQGVGGLPDVN
+193 CTHQGVGGLPDVN

-217 EFVNKLLDMGVRGF
+217 QFVNKLVEMGVRGF

-244 PLDTEAG
+244 PVDAEAG
-251 VTENDFWDVATG
+251 VKENDFWDVATG

-281 YGEVLQDRN
+281 YGEVLQDKN
-290 VPEAEYAGYF
+290 VPEEEYASYF

-324 ILSWYH
+324 VLDWYH
-330 SAAPEYLTT
+330 RAAPEHLTT

-365 VLLTARQNGTPLFYS
+365 VFLTARQNGTPLFYS

-388 NYWGDNLLGARGN
+388 NYFGDNLLGARGN

-412 NLFRQKMEGQLEDI
+412 NKFRKSMEGQVEDVQI
-426 QMSSDGEV
+426 AEDGEV
-434 VVVNRGDKG
+434 IVVNRGDMG
-443 AAIINFAAAE
+443 AAVINFALEANEVA
-453 NPVELATSLPDGVY
+453 LATALPDGEY
-467 ADQVYDK
+467 RDQVYGTTFVVAD
-474 SFKVENGVLKGTV
+474 GILKGTA

-494 IVK
+494 LSR

>member
-1 MRNLLGLND
+1 
-10 NTIKLQRIMK
+10 MK
-20 RTLLILSCLGLA
+20 RILSIIACVGLV
-32 ACTARTV
+32 ACTSQTTYNV
-39 YEPVDRMTH
+39 VDRMTH
-48 NPEATNTETILHVW
+48 DPNATNTEAILHVW

-72 MKRISD
+72 MKQIAD
-78 AGFTMIQTSPVNA
+78 AGFTMLQTSPVNA

-99 VKIFDEKEG
+99 VKILDENEG

-128 EQEMKAML
+128 EAEMRAML
-136 DSARKYDVRVLV
+136 DSAKKYDIRVLV

-155 AFNIDLVADKFYEAV
+155 AFNIDLVTDEFYAAV
-170 GGRDKMFH
+170 GGREKMFH
-178 SKGLEG
+178 TYGLEG
-184 IQDYNDRIQ
+184 IVDYNDRTQ
-193 CTLQGVGGLPDVN
+193 CTHQGVGGLPDVN

-217 EFVNKLLDMGVRGF
+217 QFVNKLVEMGVRGF

-281 YGEVLQDRN
+281 YGEVLQDKN
-290 VPEAEYAGYF
+290 VPEEEYASYF
-300 GQTASSYG
+300 GQTASTYG

-324 ILSWYH
+324 LLDWYH
-330 SAAPEYLTT
+330 RAAPEYLTT

-365 VLLTARQNGTPLFYS
+365 VFLTARQNGTPLFYS

-388 NYWGDNLLGARGN
+388 NYFGDNLLGARGN

-412 NLFRQKMEGQLEDI
+412 NKFRQSMEGQVEDVQI
-426 QMSSDGEV
+426 AEDGEV
-434 VVVNRGDKG
+434 IVVNRGDKG
-443 AAIINFAAAE
+443 AAVINFALESNEVA
-453 NPVELATSLPDGVY
+453 LATALPDGEY
-467 ADQVYDK
+467 KDQVYGNA
-474 SFKVENGVLKGTV
+474 FVVENGVLKGSA

-494 IVK
+494 LNL

>member
-1 MRNLLGLND
+1 
-10 NTIKLQRIMK
+10 MK
-20 RTLLILSCLGLA
+20 RSLAIFACLGIL
-32 ACTARTV
+32 ACTSQT
-39 YEPVDRMTH
+39 ENKSVDRMTH
-48 NPEATNTETILHVW
+48 NPDCTNTETILHVW

-72 MKRISD
+72 MKQIAD
-78 AGFTMIQTSPVNA
+78 AGFTMLQTSPVNA

-99 VKIFDEKEG
+99 IKIFDEKEG

-122 NNIVGT
+122 NNILGT
-128 EQEMKAML
+128 EEEMKAML
-136 DSARKYDVRVLV
+136 DSAKKYDIRVLV

-155 AFNIDLVADKFYEAV
+155 AFDIDLVTDQFYEAV

-178 SKGLEG
+178 SSGLEG
-184 IQDYNDRIQ
+184 ISNYNDRTQ

-217 EFVNKLLDMGVRGF
+217 GFVNRLIEMGVRGF

-281 YGEVLQDRN
+281 YGEVLQDKN
-290 VPEAEYAGYF
+290 VPEEEYAGYF

-308 HVLREVLA
+308 HVLREALA

-324 ILSWYH
+324 LISWYH
-330 SAAPEYLTT
+330 RAAPEYLTT

-365 VLLTARQNGTPLFYS
+365 VFLTARQNGTPLFYS

-412 NLFRQKMEGQLEDI
+412 NNFRKEMKGMKEDI
-426 QMSSDGEV
+426 RISEDGETIL
-434 VVVNRGDKG
+434 VNRGDKG
-443 AAIINFAAAE
+443 AALINLAIEE
-453 NPVELATSLPDGVY
+453 NSVGLATTLPDGEYTDTVY
-467 ADQVYDK
+467 GQL
-474 SFKVENGVLKGTV
+474 FKVEGGLLTGTAL
-487 QPETTYI
+487 PETTYI
-494 IVK
+494 IVRK

>member
-1 MRNLLGLND
+1 
-10 NTIKLQRIMK
+10 MK
-20 RTLLILSCLGLA
+20 KILTAVACLSLA
-32 ACTARTV
+32 ACATNNTATKL
-39 YEPVDRMTH
+39 VDRMTH
-48 NPEATNTETILHVW
+48 DPNATNTEIILHTW

-72 MKRISD
+72 MKLIAES
-78 AGFTMIQTSPVNA
+78 GYTMLQTSPVNA
-91 CFSPEGGN
+91 CFSPEGAN
-99 VKIFDEKEG
+99 IKILDAKEG
-108 NWYHYYQPTDWTIG
+108 NWYHYYQPTDWTVG
-122 NNIVGT
+122 NNILGP
-128 EQEMKAML
+128 EAEMKAML
-136 DSARKYDVRVLV
+136 DSAKKYDIRVLV

-155 AFNIDLVADKFYEAV
+155 AFDIDLVSDEFYAAV

-178 SKGLEG
+178 TKGLEG
-184 IQDYNDRIQ
+184 IRNYSDREQ
-193 CTLQGVGGLPDVN
+193 CTHQGVGGLPDVN
-206 TENPLFQKYYM
+206 TENPHFQKYYM
-217 EFVNKLLDMGVRGF
+217 QFVNKLIEMGVRGF

-263 RKEVLGVSLA
+263 RKEVLGVSLC

-281 YGEVLQDRN
+281 YGEVLQGGG

-308 HVLREVLA
+308 HVLCKVIENH
-316 KRSAKDID
+316 SAKDID

-352 SAGLTDAQIRTGW
+352 TADLTDSQIRTAW

-380 RPMNSTRE
+380 RPMNSTRD
-388 NYWGDNLLGARGN
+388 NYYGDNLLGARGN

-412 NLFRQKMEGQLEDI
+412 NKFRQAMNGQVEDI
-426 QMSSDGEV
+426 RISEDGET

-443 AAIINFAAAE
+443 AAVINFALE
-453 NPVELATSLPDGVY
+453 SNTVELPTALPDGEYKDTVY
-467 ADQVYDK
+467 GNVFTV
-474 SFKVENGVLKGTV
+474 SNGVLNGTAA
-487 QPETTYI
+487 PETTYV

>member
-1 MRNLLGLND
+1 
-10 NTIKLQRIMK
+10 MK
-20 RTLLILSCLGLA
+20 RILSIIACVGLA
-32 ACTARTV
+32 ACTSQTTYNV
-39 YEPVDRMTH
+39 VDRMTH
-48 NPEATNTETILHVW
+48 DPNATNTETILHVW

-72 MKRISD
+72 MKQIAD
-78 AGFTMIQTSPVNA
+78 AGFTMLQTSPVNA

-99 VKIFDEKEG
+99 IKILDEKEG

-128 EQEMKAML
+128 EAEMKAML
-136 DSARKYDVRVLV
+136 DSAKKYDIRVLV

-155 AFNIDLVADKFYEAV
+155 AFNIDLVTDEFYAAV

-178 SKGLEG
+178 THGLEG
-184 IQDYNDRIQ
+184 INDYNDRTE
-193 CTLQGVGGLPDVN
+193 CTHQGVGGLPDVN

-217 EFVNKLLDMGVRGF
+217 QFVNKLVEMGVRGF

-244 PLDTEAG
+244 PVDAEAG
-251 VTENDFWDVATG
+251 VKENDFWDVATG

-281 YGEVLQDRN
+281 YGEVLQDKN
-290 VPEAEYAGYF
+290 VPEEEYASYF

-324 ILSWYH
+324 VLDWYH
-330 SAAPEYLTT
+330 RAAPEYLTT

-365 VLLTARQNGTPLFYS
+365 VFLTARQNGTPLFYS

-388 NYWGDNLLGARGN
+388 NYFGDNLLGARGN

-412 NLFRQKMEGQLEDI
+412 NKFRKSMEGQVEDVQI
-426 QMSSDGEV
+426 AEDGEV
-434 VVVNRGDKG
+434 IVVNRGDMG
-443 AAIINFAAAE
+443 AAVINFALEANEVA
-453 NPVELATSLPDGVY
+453 LATALPDGEY
-467 ADQVYDK
+467 KDQVYGTTFVVAD
-474 SFKVENGVLKGTV
+474 GILKGTA

-494 IVK
+494 LSR

>member
-1 MRNLLGLND
+1 
-10 NTIKLQRIMK
+10 MK
-20 RTLLILSCLGLA
+20 RILSIIACVGFA
-32 ACTARTV
+32 ACSSQTTNDV
-39 YEPVDRMTH
+39 VDRMTH
-48 NPEATNTETILHVW
+48 DPNATNTETILHVW

-72 MKRISD
+72 MKQIAD
-78 AGFTMIQTSPVNA
+78 AGFTMLQTSPVNA

-99 VKIFDEKEG
+99 IKILDEKEG

-128 EQEMKAML
+128 EAEMKAML
-136 DSARKYDVRVLV
+136 DSAKKYDIRVLV

-155 AFNIDLVADKFYEAV
+155 AFNIDLVTDEFYAAV

-178 SKGLEG
+178 THGLEG
-184 IQDYNDRIQ
+184 INDYNDRTE
-193 CTLQGVGGLPDVN
+193 CTHQGVGGLPDVN

-217 EFVNKLLDMGVRGF
+217 QFVNKLVEMGVRGF

-244 PLDTEAG
+244 PVDAEAG
-251 VTENDFWDVATG
+251 VKENDFWDVATG

-281 YGEVLQDRN
+281 YGEVLQDKN
-290 VPEAEYAGYF
+290 VPEEEYASYF

-308 HVLREVLA
+308 HVLREVLT

-324 ILSWYH
+324 VLDWYH
-330 SAAPEYLTT
+330 RAAPEHLTT

-365 VLLTARQNGTPLFYS
+365 VFLTARQNGTPLFYS

-388 NYWGDNLLGARGN
+388 NYFGDNLLGARGN

-412 NLFRQKMEGQLEDI
+412 NKFRKSMEGQVEDVQI
-426 QMSSDGEV
+426 AEDGEV
-434 VVVNRGDKG
+434 IVVNRGDMG
-443 AAIINFAAAE
+443 AAVINFALEANEVA
-453 NPVELATSLPDGVY
+453 LATALPDGEY
-467 ADQVYDK
+467 KDQVYGTTFVVAD
-474 SFKVENGVLKGTV
+474 GILKGTA

-494 IVK
+494 LSR